1 MVIEFLC
8 PNGHKIRCADDR
20 ANKPAK
26 CPKCGVKFYVPGPEE
41 SEPSESGSWA
51 TAPVQASGSPGSS
64 SSQMASRD
72 QIEFLCPNG
81 HRLWAAVGLQG
92 RPGQCPE
99 CGSKFHIPTLA
110 DYEQRPPARPA
121 PEDSV
126 INLEDFAATV
136 LGGNSSGKQ
145 SGVLPLAGARDSLQI
160 AAAGPS
166 RAVGFLTRLAEDLPE
181 GATLEL
187 WTRDGKML
195 RPEQFAT
202 ELCDRQTLAFSV
214 AAEDD
219 THTLFLLPWET
230 LARIEIRGI
239 KRLPEE
245 FS

>member
-1 MVIEFLC
+1 M
-8 PNGHKIRCADDR
+8 
-20 ANKPAK
+20 
-26 CPKCGVKFYVPGPEE
+26 
-41 SEPSESGSWA
+41 
-51 TAPVQASGSPGSS
+51 
-64 SSQMASRD
+64 
-72 QIEFLCPNG
+72 
-81 HRLWAAVGLQG
+81 WAAVGLQG

-121 PEDSV
+121 PGDSV

-136 LGGNSSGKQ
+136 LGGNSSGRP
-145 SGVLPLAGARDSLQI
+145 SGVLPLAGGRASLQS
-160 AAAGPS
+160 AAAEPS
-166 RAVGFLTRLAEDLPE
+166 PAVGFLTRLAEDLPE

-195 RPEQFAT
+195 RPKQFAT

-214 AAEDD
+214 AADDD

-245 FS
+245 FL